1 MDSRYLQSLIE
12 VVDRGS
18 IADAARAQNLT
29 AAAVS
34 QRILALERDL
44 GLVLLS
50 RAGHTAK
57 ATEACVAL
65 LPRARRIVQEVAR
78 IADDADPEG
87 LTGTLTVGAIST
99 ALTGMLPS
107 ALRTFAQAA
116 PRVKVRVVPGASDA
130 LYTSVLHGDLDAAIL
145 VAPAFGIPDSLHS
158 FSLRREKLLLLSKRR
173 PARGIIQTLQ
183 QQPYIRY
190 DRQSWGG
197 RFAQQFLQSHGLALD
212 PLFDLDALEAITM
225 LVCEDVGVSLIPR
238 YQGLERWASDCVAT
252 PISDT
257 TFARDIVLLTAV
269 KSDRP
274 HMLAAWLK
282 ALRKTESC

>member
-12 VVDRGS
+12 VVERGS

-29 AAAVS
+29 AAAIS

-57 ATEACVAL
+57 ATEACMAL

-99 ALTGMLPS
+99 ALTGMLPA

-145 VAPAFGIPDSLHS
+145 VAPAFGMPDSLHS
-158 FSLRREKLLLLSKRR
+158 FSLRREKLVLLSKRR
-173 PARGIIQTLQ
+173 PARGIIQALQ

-197 RFAQQFLQSHGLALD
+197 RFAQHFLQSHGLALD

-225 LVCEDVGVSLIPR
+225 LVREDVGVSLIPR
-238 YQGLERWASDCVAT
+238 YQSLERWASGCVVT
-252 PISDT
+252 PITDT
-257 TFARDIVLLTAV
+257 TFAREIVLVTAV

-274 HMLAAWLK
+274 QMLAAWLK
-282 ALRKTESC
+282 ALRKAEAC